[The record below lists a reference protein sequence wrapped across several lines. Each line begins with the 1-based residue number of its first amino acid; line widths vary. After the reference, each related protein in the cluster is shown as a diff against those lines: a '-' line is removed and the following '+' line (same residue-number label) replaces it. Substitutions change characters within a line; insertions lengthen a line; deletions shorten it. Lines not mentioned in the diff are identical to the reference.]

1 MSTEGINNIN
11 RNTLPQIA
19 QTGAAEAVSN
29 PASQA
34 AANPNLL
41 KEMGSS
47 VAFSGAITGFGGLTS
62 AVRYRSPIKALK
74 ATDVKDFK
82 KLQAT
87 LKSQGKDVFTRGVEL
102 SQNYDVYKAAAKKAQ
117 KLQNAV
123 KKGDISLMQK
133 FKNLFRKEKL
143 DFSTVQKQAAE
154 ASADLAKKKA
164 LIASGQDI
172 IEDGAK
178 LMGKSGFGT
187 AKNLFKSELKN
198 KFVLGITV
206 LGALPRIKEEIIPAF
221 KEKGLIGGI
230 KATGKV
236 LARTATDF
244 VSNAGFSAIGRA
256 FGTAVGSIFFP
267 GVGSAVGG
275 MFGDVIGSFF
285 SMKLTEKIFDKN
297 KKDKISADPAGKE
310 TIAKEAISKEAIQEV
325 SVLEKEKPTLAG
337 SKLDTTSYVD
347 NTSANTT
354 AKIAQDRLQSS
365 PQNYRNKG
373 YIKPQDGV
381 YKTQW
386 VNELAKQKRQ
396 QTARAQL
403 QSQIQEQEQKADFVV

>member
-11 RNTLPQIA
+11 RNMPPQIA
-19 QTGAAEAVSN
+19 PAAEAVSN
-29 PASQA
+29 SALQA
-34 AANPNLL
+34 QANPNLL

-47 VAFSGAITGFGGLTS
+47 VAFSSAITGFGGLTS
-62 AVRYRSPIKALK
+62 AIRYRSPLKALK
-74 ATDVKDFK
+74 ATNVADFK
-82 KLQAT
+82 KLQTT

-133 FKNLFRKEKL
+133 FKNIFRKDKL
-143 DFSTVQKQAAE
+143 EFSAIQKQAAE

-221 KEKGLIGGI
+221 KEKGFIEGI

-236 LARTATDF
+236 IARTATDF
-244 VSNAGFSAIGRA
+244 VSNAGFSAVGRA
-256 FGTAVGSIFFP
+256 FGATLGSIFFP

-297 KKDKISADPAGKE
+297 KKPQNTD
-310 TIAKEAISKEAIQEV
+310 TIATKEAAMDSLEALKEENPIQ
-325 SVLEKEKPTLAG
+325 TG
-337 SKLDTTSYVD
+337 SKLDTVSSIDDTE
-347 NTSANTT
+347 
-354 AKIAQDRLQSS
+354 IAQKTQTGRK
-365 PQNYRNKG
+365 KG
-373 YIKPQDGV
+373 YIKPKDGT

-396 QTARAQL
+396 ETAQALLQEQL
-403 QSQIQEQEQKADFVV
+403 QKQEKTDFVV